1 MAADVVNLNRARKAQ
16 ARAEKERRAAENRVR
31 FGQPKLE
38 RAKRSAEKKRATRD
52 LDSKKIGDGDGGD
65 GGPA

>member
-16 ARAEKERRAAENRVR
+16 ARAEKERRVAENRVR
-31 FGQPKLE
+31 FGQPKSE
-38 RAKRSAEKKRATRD
+38 RAKRGAEKQRAQRD
-52 LDSKKIGDGDGGD
+52 LDGKKIDGGD